1 MVCYN
6 KVMLKKTAALACAT
20 AIAFAG
26 FASPA
31 EAAQITK
38 REKVA
43 YSNVFGDLH
52 MRLPKTVDRIEY
64 TTTTSEGKETQ
75 VSGYIVEPIV

>member
-1 MVCYN
+1 MI
-6 KVMLKKTAALACAT
+6 KKTAALACAT

-26 FASPA
+26 FISPA
-31 EAAQITK
+31 QAAEVTK

-52 MRLPKTVDRIEY
+52 MRMPKTVDRIEY
-64 TTTTSEGKETQ
+64 TTTTSDGKKT
-75 VSGYIVEPIV
+75 